1 MAIWAARSVKLLIFS
16 STVEQLMIRTEFV
29 LQVFLLLT
37 VWGVVKLRRS
47 DPMMERP
54 YRAWGYPVTTVL
66 FLAATGMIMGIMVRQ
81 RPDEAKWGAGLVM
94 IGVLVYLF
102 SKSGEG
108 KGKKR

>member
-1 MAIWAARSVKLLIFS
+1 MPTSDNASMAIWAARSVKLLIFS

-66 FLAATGMIMGIMVRQ
+66 FLAATGMIMGIMGIEIAH
-81 RPDEAKWGAGLVM
+81 PCG
-94 IGVLVYLF
+94 F
-102 SKSGEG
+102 
-108 KGKKR
+108 

>member
-1 MAIWAARSVKLLIFS
+1 MVK
-16 STVEQLMIRTEFV
+16 
-29 LQVFLLLT
+29 
-37 VWGVVKLRRS
+37 
-47 DPMMERP
+47 
-54 YRAWGYPVTTVL
+54 
-66 FLAATGMIMGIMVRQ
+66 Q